1 MKRILTS
8 LTAFVMLFAN
18 IAVAKNQLLPLEAFA
33 SIPDVSHVTMS
44 PNGKLIASLVRLNT
58 DKQQGAIINILD
70 IDTRESIFPV
80 QTDNEKFV
88 ILSMSWASDDL
99 LLVEA
104 KFPAV
109 RYGTPTTETRIIT
122 YSVSKKK
129 ISNLLSRFGL
139 KKFKWMPQIQSNII
153 DYLPNDEKHI
163 FLGINGLGNKPQY
176 ESVIQVNLNNG
187 NVRFKQPAESN
198 ITDWVTDRQNRIRI
212 GIYRKDT
219 QYRIYEQADAHK
231 DRRILW
237 EFEAFEEDQVWPM
250 GFAEDKDILYVQA
263 YHEGYEAIFK
273 VNLQD
278 PKLTKELVFSK
289 EFSDVNGS
297 LIYSKLK
304 KKVIGI
310 DDGDESEYTFWDKEY
325 IGLANGLNKALPDY
339 RNYITQFSENE
350 RRYIVYSTNAKEAG
364 IYFFGDRDAGQL
376 LPIAYRY
383 KQLSPDVLA
392 DTEILTYQARDGLEI
407 QAFLTTPK
415 GQEAKNLPT
424 IIFPHG
430 GPISYDSNSFDYWTQ
445 FFANR
450 GYAVLR
456 MNFRGSA
463 GYGYDFMKAG
473 LKNWGLDMQNDVEDG
488 TRWLIERGTADPNK
502 ICIVGASYGGYAALM
517 GVATTQDLYQCAVS
531 VAGVTDIEYLVKS
544 SRRYTNFEIVK
555 KQIGDDYDALYER
568 SPLSKAKDINVPVL
582 LIHGDK
588 DRVVRVQHSEDM
600 FDELEDLNKP
610 VEYIELENG
619 DHYLS
624 NNKHR
629 INTFMAIEAFL
640 QKNLL

>member
-1 MKRILTS
+1 M
-8 LTAFVMLFAN
+8 
-18 IAVAKNQLLPLEAFA
+18 
-33 SIPDVSHVTMS
+33 
-44 PNGKLIASLVRLNT
+44 
-58 DKQQGAIINILD
+58 
-70 IDTRESIFPV
+70 
-80 QTDNEKFV
+80 
-88 ILSMSWASDDL
+88 
-99 LLVEA
+99 
-104 KFPAV
+104 
-109 RYGTPTTETRIIT
+109 
-122 YSVSKKK
+122 
-129 ISNLLSRFGL
+129 
-139 KKFKWMPQIQSNII
+139 
-153 DYLPNDEKHI
+153 PNDEKHI
-163 FLGINGLGNKPQY
+163 LLGINGLGNKPQY

-231 DRRILW
+231 DRRLLW

-392 DTEILTYQARDGLEI
+392 DTETLTYQARDGLDI

-415 GQEAKNLPT
+415 AKKLKTYRPLFFPMVAQLVMTQTVLIIGPSSSPT
-424 IIFPHG
+424 EVM
-430 GPISYDSNSFDYWTQ
+430 
-445 FFANR
+445 R
-450 GYAVLR
+450 
-456 MNFRGSA
+456 
-463 GYGYDFMKAG
+463 
-473 LKNWGLDMQNDVEDG
+473 
-488 TRWLIERGTADPNK
+488 
-502 ICIVGASYGGYAALM
+502 C
-517 GVATTQDLYQCAVS
+517 
-531 VAGVTDIEYLVKS
+531 
-544 SRRYTNFEIVK
+544 
-555 KQIGDDYDALYER
+555 
-568 SPLSKAKDINVPVL
+568 
-582 LIHGDK
+582 
-588 DRVVRVQHSEDM
+588 
-600 FDELEDLNKP
+600 
-610 VEYIELENG
+610 
-619 DHYLS
+619 
-624 NNKHR
+624 
-629 INTFMAIEAFL
+629 
-640 QKNLL
+640 

>member
-163 FLGINGLGNKPQY
+163 LLGINGLGNKPQY

-198 ITDWVTDRQNRIRI
+198 ITDWVTDRQNRIRV

-231 DRRILW
+231 DRRLLW

-392 DTEILTYQARDGLEI
+392 DTEILTYQARDGLDI

-463 GYGYDFMKAG
+463 VMV
-473 LKNWGLDMQNDVEDG
+473 M
-488 TRWLIERGTADPNK
+488 T
-502 ICIVGASYGGYAALM
+502 S
-517 GVATTQDLYQCAVS
+517 
-531 VAGVTDIEYLVKS
+531 
-544 SRRYTNFEIVK
+544 
-555 KQIGDDYDALYER
+555 
-568 SPLSKAKDINVPVL
+568 
-582 LIHGDK
+582 
-588 DRVVRVQHSEDM
+588 
-600 FDELEDLNKP
+600 
-610 VEYIELENG
+610 
-619 DHYLS
+619 
-624 NNKHR
+624 
-629 INTFMAIEAFL
+629 
-640 QKNLL
+640 